1 MSVRR
6 RRSMENI
13 LRSTFSHYRYNKDT
27 NQLSLFTNE
36 QVTPDRSFAIDT
48 ISHYQIIL
56 NKKIIYSF
64 SNDSCQYFSQGT
76 VELLKQRFS
85 SELRHKMIENR
96 IRKVYLVITVTNR
109 KKYTVCLYLRK
120 GNQRYTRKHFDQ
132 VLEDVINWCWL
143 TAKKSKYIAGN
154 SPSKETTKYKENT
167 SSADL
172 ARLAAI
178 EEKHIQKSNDSHL
191 INQLDKLI
199 TLKQQGHLTEEEFNL
214 AKAKLLN
221 ELNSN

>member
-36 QVTPDRSFAIDT
+36 QATPDRSFALDT

-56 NKKIIYSF
+56 NQKVIFSF
-64 SNDSCQYFSQGT
+64 SNDNCQYFSQGM
-76 VELLKQRFS
+76 VEQLKQQFAR
-85 SELRHKMIENR
+85 ELRYKMVDHR
-96 IRKVYLVITVTNR
+96 IRKVYLVITITNK

-120 GNQRYTRKHFDQ
+120 GNQRYTTKHFDQ
-132 VLEDVINWCWL
+132 VLEEIITWCWL
-143 TAKKSKYIAGN
+143 TAKKSKDNTNNA
-154 SPSKETTKYKENT
+154 SSKKTANKKTNT

-178 EEKHIQKSNDSHL
+178 EEKHIQKSSDSHL